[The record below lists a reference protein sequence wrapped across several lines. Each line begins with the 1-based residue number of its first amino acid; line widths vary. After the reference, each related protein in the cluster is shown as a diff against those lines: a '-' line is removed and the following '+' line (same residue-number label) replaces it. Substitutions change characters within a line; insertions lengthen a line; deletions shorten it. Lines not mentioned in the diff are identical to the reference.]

1 MWQVLDLSELSV
13 NLGQSIWYLHS
24 QPPLFNVFV
33 GILVKWTPAH
43 YAKVFQVFNLGMTL
57 ISALMIY
64 DAMKALYPSRTIALV
79 LALVFLLNP
88 AIILYENLF
97 GYTSV
102 TIFLVSAVVYSMVRY
117 VVKGNLLTWGG
128 VCLALVLLVLTRSSF
143 HLLFIVAIVS
153 ILLAF
158 NRETRRIRFVV
169 VAAVSFLFAMS
180 WYVKNYYLFD
190 TFSSSSWMGMNM
202 ARIFPPASPLGEI
215 RPFRPLE
222 DYDGFYVSQPQT
234 GVAVLDNRRKA
245 SGYVNYNH
253 RDYLAISD
261 LYKKEVLQTLQKAT
275 VPLDRVRDAFIIFFA
290 PATHGPFIDINL
302 TRMGVYAAAGAF
314 DFSGFVRYQP
324 VNPALGSDMTRQFMQ
339 QNGFSAT
346 AAVPVGLVW
355 FLILFTI
362 AIAWSAG
369 LLTNGEKALVLGLVF
384 IMTYGMLVG
393 NLLEFGENN
402 RFRLEISPVIFV
414 LFGIALSK
422 SLLLFQKINSS
433 FKILK

>member
-1 MWQVLDLSELSV
+1 MWQVLDLSELSG
-13 NLGQSIWYLHS
+13 NLAQSIWHLHS
-24 QPPLFNVFV
+24 QPPLFNVLV
-33 GILVKWTPAH
+33 GILVKWVPAQ
-43 YAKVFQVFNLGMTL
+43 YAKVFQVLNLGMTL

-64 DAMKALYPSRTIALV
+64 DAVKALSESRAMGLV

-88 AIILYENLF
+88 AVILYENLF
-97 GYTSV
+97 SYTSV
-102 TIFLVSAVVYSMVRY
+102 TIFLVSALVYSMVRY
-117 VVKGNLLTWGG
+117 VLKGSLLAWGA
-128 VCLALVLLVLTRSSF
+128 VCLTLVFLVLTRSSF
-143 HLLFIVAIVS
+143 HLLFIVAVIF

-158 NRETRRIRFVV
+158 SRETRRIRFFVL
-169 VAAVSFLFAMS
+169 AAVSFLFAMS
-180 WYVKNYYLFD
+180 WYVRNYYLFD

-222 DYDGFYVSQPQT
+222 DYEGFYVSQPQT
-234 GVAVLDNRRKA
+234 GVAVLDNPRKA

-253 RDYLAISD
+253 RDYLVISD
-261 LYKKEVLQTLQKAT
+261 LFKKEVLQTLQKET
-275 VPLDRVRDAFIIFFA
+275 LPLGRVRDAFIIFLA

-302 TRMGVYAAAGAF
+302 RQIGVYGAAGAF

-324 VNPALGSDMTRQFMQ
+324 VRPALGSDMTRQFMQ

-355 FLILFTI
+355 LLVLLTL
-362 AIAWSAG
+362 AIAWSTG
-369 LLTNGEKALVLGLVF
+369 LLTRGEKGLVLGLAF
-384 IMTYGMLVG
+384 ILTYGMLVG
-393 NLLEFGENN
+393 NLFEFGENN

-414 LFGIALSK
+414 LSGIALSK